1 MEAVELFVRLHREGH
16 ELNPFVF
23 TSFLKLLV
31 SMDCGELGWG
41 IHACI
46 FKIGNESNAYV
57 GTAVIDAYSVCG
69 RVDVAREVF
78 DEILYKDM
86 VS

>member
-46 FKIGNESNAYV
+46 FKIGNE
-57 GTAVIDAYSVCG
+57 
-69 RVDVAREVF
+69 
-78 DEILYKDM
+78 
-86 VS
+86 

>member
-1 MEAVELFVRLHREGH
+1 MWVLFGQFTIENFSQGYSEPGRFVEAVELLVRLHREGH

-46 FKIGNESNAYV
+46 FKIGNE
-57 GTAVIDAYSVCG
+57 
-69 RVDVAREVF
+69 
-78 DEILYKDM
+78 
-86 VS
+86 